1 MFVFIQEKRCLFAEY
16 EQNVQYIQLYMYII
30 YYFKIYIL

>member
-16 EQNVQYIQLYMYII
+16 EQNVQYMYTTI
-30 YYFKIYIL
+30 YVYYILF